1 LSNWIENVASAM
13 EGSKMI
19 AAMMAIFFMLRLP
32 EPELGNQQAR
42 P

>member
-1 LSNWIENVASAM
+1 M
-13 EGSKMI
+13 EGNKMI
-19 AAMMAIFFMLRLP
+19 ATMMGSLFMLRLP